1 MIQTLIDEFRGDYSF
16 LSNLYLAAVVFEGER
31 YPSAEHAYQ
40 AAKSTKLEDRRSIQR
55 LSSPSQAKHQGRRL
69 KLRPDWHDVKI
80 DVMRTI
86 LRSKFQSAPLRRM
99 LLETGDA
106 KLIEGNSHGDRFWG
120 CVLDVAEQ

>member
-1 MIQTLIDEFRGDYSF
+1 
-16 LSNLYLAAVVFEGER
+16 
-31 YPSAEHAYQ
+31 
-40 AAKSTKLEDRRSIQR
+40 
-55 LSSPSQAKHQGRRL
+55 
-69 KLRPDWHDVKI
+69 VKI

-120 CVLDVAEQ
+120 CVLDVAEQWDGENWLGELLMELRRDFKNGVI